1 MKLTTAVVVLFALA
15 TQLVCAQTLD
25 SMALRDQNPNH
36 LRSKLKYT
44 KPAQRPVK
52 DSTGTISRDTLEI
65 TTLPIANPVAQNTDV
80 QKQLAI
86 LKEAEEKNDKAAAAG
101 ALSALS
107 VYYLENNNLPAA
119 LFYCQK
125 ELKNNEARQDK
136 NAALKTL
143 LRIGNIYARLKNTD
157 EAQLFYQKSLAL
169 AKTLKD
175 SEKIKLAGD
184 ALSRIYA
191 AKGNYKNAYEMS
203 LLLKQVTD
211 SLNRNETRQ
220 KLLQARLSYD
230 SLQQVERAK
239 TYQENLLQKQSEI
252 EKSRKITYLTISALV
267 LVLALAFSFY
277 RGYKNT
283 RKTNITIGQQKK
295 EAEEKNEMI
304 ENSLKEKEILL
315 KEIHHRVKNN
325 LQIISSLLN
334 LQAKGLKDEETKKIM
349 SEARS
354 RIASMALIHQKI
366 YQSGNLGSVDLQTYI
381 EQMVQSVEAMFSSK
395 SRNIS
400 YYINTHGISLDLD
413 TSIPLGLIINE
424 LLTNIY
430 KYAFVARDAG
440 MIVITME
447 TKTETELE
455 LQVSD
460 NGVGLPPDFET
471 TASHSLGLKL
481 VKGLANQIKGSV
493 RFENKNGAHCFI
505 TIKKTQIVK

>member
-1 MKLTTAVVVLFALA
+1 MKLTTAVVVLMALA
-15 TQLVCAQTLD
+15 TQLVRAQTPD

-36 LRSKLKYT
+36 LRSKLKYVRPAL
-44 KPAQRPVK
+44 KPAGESTVTSGP
-52 DSTGTISRDTLEI
+52 DSSHAVA
-65 TTLPIANPVAQNTDV
+65 LPAASPATPDSDV
-80 QKQLAI
+80 EKQLAG
-86 LKEAEEKNDKAAAAG
+86 LKAAEEKGDRASAAV
-101 ALSALS
+101 ALSAIS
-107 VYYLENNNLPAA
+107 AYYLEQNNLPAA
-119 LFYCQK
+119 LFYYQK

-136 NAALKTL
+136 KAALETL
-143 LRIGNIYARLKNTD
+143 LHISNIYSRLKNAD
-157 EAQLFYQKSLAL
+157 EAQLFYQRSLAL
-169 AKTLKD
+169 ARTLKD
-175 SEKIKLAGD
+175 SEKMKLAGS
-184 ALSRIYA
+184 ALTGIYA
-191 AKGNYKNAYEMS
+191 ARGNYKNAYEMS

-230 SLQQVERAK
+230 SLKQVESSRV
-239 TYQENLLQKQSEI
+239 YQQDLFQKQFQV
-252 EKSRKITYLTISALV
+252 EKSRKITYLSIAALVLV
-267 LVLALAFSFY
+267 LVLALVLY
-277 RGYKNT
+277 RGYKTT
-283 RKTNITIGQQKK
+283 RQQKK
-295 EAEEKNEMI
+295 EAEEKNEI
-304 ENSLKEKEILL
+304 IANSLKEKEILL

-334 LQAKGLKDEETKKIM
+334 LQAKALKDEDTKKIM

-366 YQSGNLGSVDLQTYI
+366 YQSGSLGSVDLQTYV

-400 YYINTHGISLDLD
+400 YYIDTHGISLDID

-430 KYAFVARDAG
+430 KYAFAGREAG

-455 LQVSD
+455 LKVSD
-460 NGVGLPPDFET
+460 NGVGLPPDFE
-471 TASHSLGLKL
+471 AKAADSLGMKL
-481 VKGLANQIKGSV
+481 IKGLANQIKGSV

-505 TIKKTQIVK
+505 TIKKERSAK